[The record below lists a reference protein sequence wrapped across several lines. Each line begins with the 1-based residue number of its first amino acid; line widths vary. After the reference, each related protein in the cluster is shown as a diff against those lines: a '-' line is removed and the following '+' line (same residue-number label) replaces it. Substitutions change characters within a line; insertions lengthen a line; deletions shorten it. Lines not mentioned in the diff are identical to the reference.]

1 MKKHHNSK
9 GMKAFFILWFSQS
22 ISALGS
28 SMTSF
33 ALILWVYQQK
43 GTATSI
49 TLLSFF
55 TYLPSV
61 LFCFAAGTFADRWD
75 KKKIMLVSDFIAAM
89 GTVFVLVS
97 YSAGTL
103 QIWYL
108 YAVNLIISFMN
119 AFQNPASNAAVSLLA
134 PKEQYNRV
142 GGMQSFSNSLTT
154 VLTPVLA
161 GAVLAFG
168 GLRVVLVI
176 DLVTFAFAFIMLSVF
191 IHVPKVNM
199 EALKEGFWLSFR
211 GGLRFLKAN
220 AALLKLILFFALINF
235 LAYLTGYGILPAL
248 ILARTNGD
256 SLMMGSVSSA
266 VGFGTLAGSIA
277 VSLLKPPKSRTK
289 VIFGACGLS
298 FLLCNVPWAVSMSP
312 VVWILAGV
320 IGNFPIPFLSANLVT
335 IMRTKVP
342 MAMQG
347 RVFAARDTLQF
358 FTIPLGLLLSGA
370 LADHVF
376 EPLMAGTSLLK
387 NALAFFVGS
396 GKGAGIAV
404 MFLMTGMFGLIASIL
419 AFKSKGFRSLD
430 RD

>member
-1 MKKHHNSK
+1 MKKYNKLK
-9 GMKAFFILWFSQS
+9 GMKDYFILWFSQS
-22 ISALGS
+22 ISTLGS

-33 ALILWVYQQK
+33 ALILWVYEQQ

-49 TLLSFF
+49 TLLAFF

-75 KKKIMLVSDFIAAM
+75 KKKIMLVSDIVAAM
-89 GTVFVLVS
+89 GTVFVFIIFS
-97 YSAGTL
+97 IGAL

-108 YAVNLIISFMN
+108 YVVNLIISFMS
-119 AFQNPASNAAVSLLA
+119 AFQNPASNVAVSLLA

-142 GGMQSFSNSLTT
+142 AGMQAFTNSLTT

-168 GLRVVLVI
+168 GLRTVLII
-176 DLVTFAFAFIMLSVF
+176 DFVTFVFAFFMLSAF
-191 IHVPKVNM
+191 IHIPKACV
-199 EALKEGFWLSFR
+199 EVHHDGFWQSF
-211 GGLRFLKAN
+211 GGGMRFLKQN
-220 AALLKLILFFALINF
+220 SALLKIIAFFALINF

-256 SLMMGSVSSA
+256 SIMMGSVSSA
-266 VGFGTLAGSIA
+266 VGIGTLAGSIA

-289 VIFGACGLS
+289 VVFISCGLS
-298 FLLCNVPWAVSMSP
+298 FLLCNIPWALSLSP
-312 VVWILAGV
+312 VVWIAAGV

-387 NALAFFVGS
+387 NVFAFFVGS
-396 GKGAGIAV
+396 GKGSGIAV
-404 MFLMTGMFGLIASIL
+404 MFLVTGVLGVVASLL
-419 AFKSKGFRSLD
+419 ALKSKTIQSLD